1 MLRPIQDK
9 VILKIKKE
17 EEVTKS
23 GIILGSNSKLKSQLA
38 TVMAVGPGAMHN
50 GVRMIMEVKERDTV
64 YVEKDVGINIEY
76 EGEEY
81 VVVSQKDILS
91 VVK

>member
-9 VILKIKKE
+9 VILKLKKE
-17 EEVTKS
+17 DVTKS
-23 GIILGSNSKLKSQLA
+23 GIILGANSSLNSQIA
-38 TVMAVGPGAMHN
+38 TVVAVGPGAMQN
-50 GVRMIMEVKERDTV
+50 GIRMIMEVRENDLV
-64 YVEKDVGINIEY
+64 YVEKDTGIKIEY

-81 VVVSQKDILS
+81 IVVSQKDILS